1 MSEHVHD
8 GVYDVV
14 VLGGGPAGSAAALA
28 LVQVRPELRV
38 LLVEA
43 SAFERWRIGETLAP
57 GGRRLLD
64 GLGVWERVRAAGALE
79 CFGTSAVWGGED
91 RYDNEF
97 VFSARGNAW
106 HVDRTAFDAALVACA
121 QERGVEVWR
130 DARFVAG
137 ARAGDRWL
145 LTIARGGVERCA
157 VARGGEERGAVVRGG
172 EERGAVVRGGE
183 ETCAVEASV
192 VIDATGRNACF
203 ASRQGAG
210 RIVDDRLAGV
220 AVRFR
225 APDDVRDATTL
236 VEAQEDGWWYSAA
249 IPGGRIIVAWMSD
262 ADLIR
267 RDALKEPARWLARLG
282 VSRETRARLRACVP
296 EWPAGIWSARSQR
309 LAQVCG
315 ERWLAVGDAASAF
328 DPLSSAGVLKGLYT
342 GKIGAFAVLDLL
354 RGDSSGLE
362 RYRAHV
368 EREYAAYLKTRAVF
382 YALEQRWPQ
391 AEFWRR
397 RHGDAAHAA
406 ARSTLSRPADSAG
419 WRQAAREA
427 AG

>member
-1 MSEHVHD
+1 M
-8 GVYDVV
+8 YDVV

-57 GGRRLLD
+57 GGGRLLD

-79 CFGTSAVWGGED
+79 CFGTSAVWGSEE

-121 QERGVEVWR
+121 QDRGVEVWR
-130 DARFVAG
+130 GARFVQS
-137 ARAGDRWL
+137 ARASDGWL
-145 LTIARGGVERCA
+145 VTVERGGDERHAAASDGDAWSAAAHRDAERRA
-157 VARGGEERGAVVRGG
+157 VA
-172 EERGAVVRGGE
+172 
-183 ETCAVEASV
+183 ASV

-210 RIVDDRLAGV
+210 RVVDDRLAGV

-225 APDDVRDATTL
+225 APADSLDATTL

-249 IPGGRIIVAWMSD
+249 IPGGQIVAAWMSD

-267 RDALKEPARWLARLG
+267 RDALKEPARWLARLDA
-282 VSRETRARLRACVP
+282 SRETRARLRACTP
-296 EWPAGIWSARSQR
+296 QWPAGIWSARSQR
-309 LAQVCG
+309 LARVCG
-315 ERWLAVGDAASAF
+315 DRWLAVGDAATAF
-328 DPLSSAGVLKGLYT
+328 DPLSSAGVLKAVYT

-354 RGDSSGLE
+354 RGDSSGLD
-362 RYRAHV
+362 RYRRHI
-368 EREYAAYLKTRAVF
+368 EREYAAYLTTRAVF
-382 YALEQRWPQ
+382 YALEQRWPH
-391 AEFWRR
+391 ATFWQR
-397 RHGDAAHAA
+397 RHRHAAHESA
-406 ARSTLSRPADSAG
+406 PALAHSGA
-419 WRQAAREA
+419 
-427 AG
+427 

>member
-1 MSEHVHD
+1 M
-8 GVYDVV
+8 YDVV

-38 LLVEA
+38 LLAEA

-64 GLGVWERVRAAGALE
+64 GLGVWDRVRAAGALE
-79 CFGTSAVWGGED
+79 CFGTSAVWGGEE

-97 VFSARGNAW
+97 LFSARGNAW

-130 DARFVAG
+130 EARFVQS
-137 ARAGDRWL
+137 ARTSDGWL
-145 LTIARGGVERCA
+145 LTISG
-157 VARGGEERGAVVRGG
+157 RGA
-172 EERGAVVRGGE
+172 ER
-183 ETCAVEASV
+183 CAVEASV

-210 RIVDDRLAGV
+210 RVVDDRLTGV

-225 APDDVRDATTL
+225 APVGSREATTL

-249 IPGGRIIVAWMSD
+249 IPGGQIVAAWMSD

-267 RDALKEPARWLARLG
+267 RDALKEPAGWLARLDA
-282 VSRETRARLRACVP
+282 SRETRARLRDCTP

-309 LAQVCG
+309 LAQLCG
-315 ERWLAVGDAASAF
+315 ERWLAVGDAATAF
-328 DPLSSAGVLKGLYT
+328 DPLSSAGVLKAVYT

-354 RGDSSGLE
+354 RGDSSGLD
-362 RYRAHV
+362 RYRRHI
-368 EREYAAYLKTRAVF
+368 EREYAAYLTTRAVF
-382 YALEQRWPQ
+382 YALEQRWPHTV
-391 AEFWRR
+391 FWQR
-397 RHGDAAHAA
+397 RHRHAAHE
-406 ARSTLSRPADSAG
+406 STPAGRAD
-419 WRQAAREA
+419 EA
-427 AG
+427 APAMAHSGA